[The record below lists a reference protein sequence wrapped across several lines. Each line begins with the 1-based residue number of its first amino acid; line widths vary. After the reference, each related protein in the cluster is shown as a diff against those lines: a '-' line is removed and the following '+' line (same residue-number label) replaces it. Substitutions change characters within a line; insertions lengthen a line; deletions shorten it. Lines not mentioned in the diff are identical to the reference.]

1 MMRDPSNIAY
11 RLLARSAASILASSD
26 VVRSVYARRSV
37 AAGEVCF
44 GRSDIDLG
52 IVIREA
58 DPPWRENEQLLSL
71 ARLYRCLKVV
81 IPVVGQCTVH
91 DPESLRHSSR
101 IDPYRAS
108 IDRRAA
114 LVLHGPPPGLPV
126 VPVPERECAR
136 RLIFWVEKYLP
147 AAIRQRNRRNLRKLA
162 LEMWNAWAC
171 ASGLVSEPFITR
183 REAAASM
190 EAAGAR
196 LPADSL
202 TLCFHIAAQMHRRI
216 LPPIDNPHST
226 LVHRVMLPPA
236 LRQRVLIV
244 LAREACDLPPEA
256 FDPGSL
262 VCTPEALDLYVQC
275 VNPFAFSHLPGP
287 VRDLG
292 IHAPSRTD
300 YAECCRRYTDRMMLR
315 APGFMDMETAVPAQR
330 ASTARSG
337 LDCMRGGED
346 PGKIVPPPAMGPPS
360 LSDYYRKIY
369 PQLCAE
375 MAAVW
380 RGLAEI
386 EPR

>member
-1 MMRDPSNIAY
+1 MIGDLSNSAY
-11 RLLARSAASILASSD
+11 RFLARGAASVLASSNI
-26 VVRSVYARRSV
+26 VCTVYARRSL

-58 DPPWRENEQLLSL
+58 EPPWRENEQLLAL
-71 ARLYRCLKVV
+71 VRLYRLLKIA
-81 IPVVGQCTVH
+81 IPVLGECTVH
-91 DPESLRHSSR
+91 DPETLRRSIR
-101 IDPYRAS
+101 LDAYRAS

-114 LVLHGPPPGLPV
+114 LLLHGPPLDLPV
-126 VPVPERECAR
+126 AAVPERESAR

-147 AAIRQRNRRNLRKLA
+147 VAIRRRNGRNLRKLA

-183 REAAASM
+183 REAAISM
-190 EAAGAR
+190 EAAGTR
-196 LPADSL
+196 MPGNSL
-202 TLCFHIAAQMHRRI
+202 TLCFHIAARMHRRV
-216 LPPIDNPHST
+216 LPPIDHPRST
-226 LVHRVMLPPA
+226 LVQRMMLPPA
-236 LRQRVLIV
+236 LQHRVLIV
-244 LAREACDLPPEA
+244 LPHEACDLPAEA
-256 FDPGSL
+256 FEPGSL
-262 VCTPEALDLYVQC
+262 VCTPEALDLYVQY
-275 VNPFAFSHLPGP
+275 VNPFAFSHLPEP

-292 IHAPSRTD
+292 VHAPSRID
-300 YAECCRRYTDRMMLR
+300 FAECCRRYTNRQMLR
-315 APGFMDMETAVPAQR
+315 APGFMNMDVGLPGQK
-330 ASTARSG
+330 ASASRFG
-337 LDCMRGGED
+337 LDCLREGEV
-346 PGKIVPPPAMGPPS
+346 PGTPVPPPAMERRS

>member
-1 MMRDPSNIAY
+1 MRDLSNIAY
-11 RLLARSAASILASSD
+11 RLLARGAAAILASSGI
-26 VVRSVYARRSV
+26 VRTVYARRSV

-58 DPPWRENEQLLSL
+58 EPPWRENEQLLAL
-71 ARLYRCLKVV
+71 ARLYRRLKMAVPV
-81 IPVVGQCTVH
+81 IGECTVH
-91 DPESLRHSSR
+91 DPESLRYSSR

-114 LVLHGPPPGLPV
+114 LLLHGPPPGLPV
-126 VPVPERECAR
+126 AAVPARECAR

-171 ASGLVSEPFITR
+171 ACGLVSEPFITR
-183 REAAASM
+183 RD
-190 EAAGAR
+190 AAGSMQAAGTR

-202 TLCFHIAAQMHRRI
+202 TLCFHIAALMHRRV
-216 LPPIDNPHST
+216 LPPIDHPHST
-226 LVHRVMLPPA
+226 LVHRILLPPA

-244 LAREACDLPPEA
+244 LAHEACDLPPEA
-256 FDPGSL
+256 SDPGSL
-262 VCTPEALDLYVQC
+262 VCTPEALDLYVHYA
-275 VNPFAFSHLPGP
+275 NPFAFSHLPGP

-292 IHAPSRTD
+292 VQAPSRTD
-300 YAECCRRYTDRMMLR
+300 FAECCRRYTDRMMLR
-315 APGFMDMETAVPAQR
+315 APGFMNMETAAPAQR
-330 ASTARSG
+330 AFAARFG
-337 LDCMRGGED
+337 LDCLRAGEH
-346 PGKIVPPPAMGPPS
+346 PGKPVSPPAMHPPS

-380 RGLAEI
+380 RDLAEI